1 MIKTVI
7 FDMGGVIITL
17 NHDEAVKRFSALGL
31 QKADEVLDPYCQAG
45 IFGDLEE
52 GKLSLEE
59 YQEALEKMVGRKLS
73 FEEAIAGWV
82 MRLMCLPIS
91 WLLSAN

>member
-1 MIKTVI
+1 
-7 FDMGGVIITL
+7 MGGVIITL
-17 NHDEAVKRFSALGL
+17 NHDEAVRRFSALGL
-31 QKADEVLDPYCQAG
+31 QKADEVLNPYCQAG

-73 FEEAIAGWV
+73 LRKCAIAGWV

-91 WLLSAN
+91 WLLSAS

>member
-17 NHDEAVKRFSALGL
+17 NHDEAVRRFSALGL
-31 QKADEVLDPYCQAG
+31 QKADEVLNPYCRAG

-59 YQEALEKMVGRKLS
+59 YRGGPGEDGGQKTV
-73 FEEAIAGWV
+73 F
-82 MRLMCLPIS
+82 
-91 WLLSAN
+91 